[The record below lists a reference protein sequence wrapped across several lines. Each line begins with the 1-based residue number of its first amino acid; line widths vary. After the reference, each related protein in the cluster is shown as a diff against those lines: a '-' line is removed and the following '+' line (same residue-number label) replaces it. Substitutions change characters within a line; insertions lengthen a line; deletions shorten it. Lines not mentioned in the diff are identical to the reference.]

1 MAGLPEMSKNPH
13 IPAAG
18 KLLSEFSG
26 RDSDS
31 ALFVTTILHQF
42 AESLGNAIDAKD
54 AHTSAHSDEVA
65 QISHTLALT
74 MGLSPQEADII
85 HVAGHLHDIGKIGV
99 PDAVL
104 SKQGSLDHKEW
115 LAIRKHPEAG
125 RLFCVRFHPFSG
137 SVSSIWC
144 SITTSGM
151 TAKDILPVSRVPRF
165 RLVPVSSHW
174 RTVCQ
179 PCFRTAPIVAPGHSK
194 VPSGKFVTA
203 RELSLTRVSSMHF
216 VSART
221 WCRGYCRLWQRT
233 RQRRKGGDIQK
244 ICPYA
249 SLWRESRIFCTDAL
263 FCGRKQE
270 SKVAS

>member
-104 SKQGSLDHKEW
+104 SKQGPLDHKEW

-125 RLFCVRFHPFSG
+125 
-137 SVSSIWC
+137 
-144 SITTSGM
+144 
-151 TAKDILPVSRVPRF
+151 AAILR
-165 RLVPVSSHW
+165 PVSSLQ
-174 RTVCQ
+174 RLG
-179 PCFRTAPIVAPGHSK
+179 IVDMVLYHHERYDGKGYPAGLKGAQIPLGARIIALADSLSAMLQNRPYRCARSFESAVREIRHC
-194 VPSGKFVTA
+194 SGTQFDP
-203 RELSLTRVSSMHF
+203 RVVDAF
-216 VSART
+216 
-221 WCRGYCRLWQRT
+221 C
-233 RQRRKGGDIQK
+233 
-244 ICPYA
+244 
-249 SLWRESRIFCTDAL
+249 ECTDMVQGILSAL
-263 FCGRKQE
+263 ATDE
-270 SKVAS
+270 AAA